1 MFGSRPCRLCCPVL
15 IIAPVIAVTA
25 VVVAAPPT
33 TEPVTDLSSL
43 GRQLRHFDFEEAEFA
58 PYTMPHNF
66 YRYVAPDQG
75 FPRFGSMR
83 LSRTAA
89 HSGRWS
95 FMFELDGGS
104 LSARVPTAVIPILP
118 GSDHL
123 VSAWVRTQD
132 LSHAV
137 AQVVAQLYDIDHNA
151 IPESRTVSPP
161 LRTDGEWQHVSIEV
175 YGDSDRAA
183 DLVLELQVLQPQQ
196 HADHREGQPQRVD
209 ITGHVWFDD
218 VTIWQQPRIEISTGA
233 PGNVIAAPQE
243 PVLDIVIRDATTEDL
258 TARVVVLDIDGHEL
272 RVETH
277 DLPRGSWRH
286 TLKLGNVDAGWY
298 RAVVEVRNDTRIV
311 GTRSIDLVVVSPH
324 STPRRDWRLGV
335 VLPAPTTAEALQLTR
350 TLARL
355 LGAPGTVLPIPHNTA
370 ALGPDGGR
378 NALRRTGEQML
389 GRNEELTIALP
400 GLTDALMGIEQLDTD
415 RVRALIKTDEGLTD
429 LLMSFGLVVPR
440 WLLTPGADP
449 AAGGAG
455 LGSAVLLPDEQ
466 LRTLVDA
473 VAGALGDFVPD
484 PVILVPWSAEY
495 DLAPLAAPHGY
506 WINIPTF
513 IGPEVLAEYA
523 ARWPIGAQR
532 VYTTFERLDAASYTP
547 NQRVVDLM
555 LRTLWGWRAGL
566 PRMAI
571 TSPWSHGGPRG
582 TVVPD
587 PAFGVWRALADR
599 LDGRRFAGELP
610 VAAGVRCWMLT
621 GDGPDDIALVA
632 WNEQAE
638 PQDAVLSLLLADG
651 PIDVVDAFGN
661 RRTTLPVDGVHH
673 IPLAARPVFVE
684 GVDPRLARFRASFR
698 ISPEYLTARHQVH
711 EGDVLLSNPWN
722 DTITGTIRLRPPA
735 GWRIT
740 PRIHRFSIQPGGQ
753 ARLPISLIFTNRLLT
768 GSAFAEAEVEL
779 IADREYNLR
788 LRAPLEVGVQ
798 DLEFVA
804 YWHRDHGR
812 ADSTDLIITESVTNT
827 GDRGVTLTAFVSAP
841 GLSRQ
846 RRSIGGLQPGQ
857 TATRTF
863 RLADGAR
870 LLAGRTVRVGVITQD
885 GARLNRI
892 LEIPDGIVVSD
903 QASVISDQ

>member
-118 GSDHL
+118 GADHL

-132 LSHAV
+132 LSHTA
-137 AQVVAQLYDIDHNA
+137 AQIVAQLYDIEHNA
-151 IPESRTVSPP
+151 IPETRTVSPR

-175 YGDSDRAA
+175 YGDFDRAA
-183 DLVLELQVLQPQQ
+183 DLVLELQVLQPRQ
-196 HADHREGQPQRVD
+196 HAVQGEGRPLPGD
-209 ITGHVWFDD
+209 IAGRVWFDD
-218 VTIWQQPRIEISTGA
+218 VTVWQQPRIEISTGA
-233 PGNVIAAPQE
+233 PGNVIAAPDE
-243 PVLDIVIRDATTEDL
+243 PVLDIMIRDATTEDL
-258 TARVVVLDIDGHEL
+258 TARVIVLDIDGHEL
-272 RVETH
+272 HVKTH

-286 TLKLGNVDAGWY
+286 TLKLGDIDAGWY
-298 RAVVEVRNDTRIV
+298 RAVVEVHNDTRIV
-311 GTRSIDLVVVSPH
+311 GTRSIDLVVVSPDA
-324 STPRRDWRLGV
+324 TPRRDRQLGV
-335 VLPAPTTAEALQLTR
+335 VLPASTTDEALQLTR
-350 TLARL
+350 TLARH
-355 LGAPGTVLPIPHNTA
+355 LGATSIVLQIPHDTA

-378 NALRRTGEQML
+378 NAFRHTGEQML
-389 GRNEELTIALP
+389 GRDNELTIALP
-400 GLTDALMGIEQLDTD
+400 GLTDALMRNERLDRN
-415 RVRALIKTDEGLTD
+415 RVQELIKADEGLTD

-571 TSPWSHGGPRG
+571 TSPWSNSGPRG

-587 PAFGVWRALADR
+587 PAFGVWRALAER

-610 VAAGVRCWMLT
+610 VAAGVRCWVLT
-621 GDGPDDIALVA
+621 GDGPDDTALVA
-632 WNEQAE
+632 WNEQAQ
-638 PQDAVLSLLLADG
+638 PHDAALSMLLANG

-673 IPLAARPVFVE
+673 VPLSARPVFVE
-684 GVDPRLARFRASFR
+684 GVDRRLTRFRASFR

-711 EGDVLLSNPWN
+711 EADVLLSNPWN
-722 DTITGTIRLRPPA
+722 DTISGTIRLRPPA

-740 PRIHRFSIQPGGQ
+740 PRIHRFSIPPGDQ
-753 ARLPISLIFTNRLLT
+753 ARLPINLIFTNRLLT
-768 GSAFAEAEVEL
+768 GSAFAEAQVEL
-779 IADREYNLR
+779 IADREYNLS

-804 YWHRDHGR
+804 YWQRDR
-812 ADSTDLIITESVTNT
+812 SREDSTDLIITESVTNT
-827 GDRGVTLTAFVSAP
+827 GNSEISLTAFVSAP

-846 RRSIGGLQPGQ
+846 RRSIGPLQPGQ

-870 LLAGRTVRVGVITQD
+870 LLPGRRVRIGIITQD

-892 LEIPDGIVVSD
+892 LEIPGLI
-903 QASVISDQ
+903 AP

>member
-1 MFGSRPCRLCCPVL
+1 MFGLRPCRLCCPL
-15 IIAPVIAVTA
+15 LATAPVIAVAA
-25 VVVAAPPT
+25 VAVAAPPT
-33 TEPVTDLSSL
+33 AQPVTDLSSL
-43 GRQLRHFDFEEAEFA
+43 GRQLRHFDFEEAESA

-95 FMFELDGGS
+95 FMFELNGGS

-123 VSAWVRTQD
+123 VSAWVRTQN
-132 LSHAV
+132 LSHAA
-137 AQVVAQLYDIDHNA
+137 AQVVVQLYDIEHNA
-151 IPESRTVSPP
+151 IPESRTVSPR
-161 LRTDGEWQHVSIEV
+161 LRTDGAWQHVLIEI

-183 DLVLELQVLQPQQ
+183 DLVIELQVLQPQQ
-196 HADHREGQPQRVD
+196 HADLSKGQPRPGD
-209 ITGHVWFDD
+209 IAGSVWFDD
-218 VTIWQQPRIEISTGA
+218 VTVWQQPRIEISTGA
-233 PGNVIAAPQE
+233 PGNVIAAPDAV
-243 PVLDIVIRDATTEDL
+243 VLDIMIRDATTENL
-258 TARVVVLDIDGHEL
+258 TARVAVLDVDGQEL
-272 RVETH
+272 RVENH

-286 TLKLGNVDAGWY
+286 TLQLGTMDAGWY
-298 RAVVEVRNDTRIV
+298 RAVVEVHNDTRIV
-311 GTRSIDLVVVSPH
+311 GARSLDLVVVTRDA
-324 STPRRDWRLGV
+324 TPRRDRQLGV
-335 VLPAPTTAEALQLTR
+335 VLAAPTTAEGLQLTR

-355 LGAPGTVLPIPHNTA
+355 LGAPGTVLPIPRDTA

-389 GRNEELTIALP
+389 GRGEELTIALP
-400 GLTDALMGIEQLDTD
+400 GLTDALMRIEQLDRN
-415 RVRALIKTDEGLTD
+415 RVQALIKADEGLTD

-440 WLLTPGADP
+440 WLLTPGADR
-449 AAGGAG
+449 AAGSAA
-455 LGSAVLLPDEQ
+455 LGSAVLLPDER
-466 LRTLVDA
+466 LRAMVDA
-473 VAGALGDFVPD
+473 AAGALGDFVPD
-484 PVILVPWSAEY
+484 PIILVPWSAEY
-495 DLAPLAAPHGY
+495 DLAPLAPPHGY

-513 IGPEVLAEYA
+513 IGPEVIAEYA
-523 ARWPIGAQR
+523 ARWPIGTQA
-532 VYTTFERLDAASYTP
+532 VFTTFERLDAHSYTP

-571 TSPWSHGGPRG
+571 TSPWSHDGPRG

-587 PAFGVWRALADR
+587 PTFGVWRALADR

-621 GDGPDDIALVA
+621 GDSPDDTALVA
-632 WNEQAE
+632 WNEQAQ
-638 PQDAVLSLLLADG
+638 PHDAALSILLADG
-651 PIDVVDAFGN
+651 PVDVVDAFGN

-684 GVDPRLARFRASFR
+684 GIDARLARFRASFR
-698 ISPEYLTARHQVH
+698 ITPKYLTARHQVH
-711 EGDVLLSNPWN
+711 EGEVLLDNPWN

-740 PRIHRFSIQPGGQ
+740 PRIHTFSIQPGGQ
-753 ARLPISLIFTNRLLT
+753 ARLPITLIFTNRLLT
-768 GSAFAEAEVEL
+768 GSTFAEAQVEL
-779 IADREYNLR
+779 VADREYTLN
-788 LRAPLEVGVQ
+788 LRAPLEVGVE

-804 YWHRDHGR
+804 SWHRDR
-812 ADSTDLIITESVTNT
+812 SREDSTDLIITESVTNT
-827 GDRGVTLTAFVSAP
+827 GDTGVTLTVFVSAP

-870 LLAGRTVRVGVITQD
+870 LLPGRSIRIGVIRQD

-892 LEIPDGIVVSD
+892 LKIPDEIVRSSGQSD
-903 QASVISDQ
+903 

>member
-1 MFGSRPCRLCCPVL
+1 MFGLRPCRLCCLAL
-15 IIAPVIAVTA
+15 ITAPVIAVTA

-33 TEPVTDLSSL
+33 TVPVTDLSSL
-43 GRQLRHFDFEEAEFA
+43 GRQLRYFDFEEAEFA

-66 YRYVAPDQG
+66 YRYVGPDQG

-123 VSAWVRTQD
+123 VSAWVRTED
-132 LSHAV
+132 LSHAS
-137 AQVVAQLYDIDHNA
+137 AQVVAQLYDIEHNA
-151 IPESRTVSPP
+151 IPESRTVSPR
-161 LRTDGEWQHVSIEV
+161 LRTNGEWQHVSIEV

-183 DLVLELQVLQPQQ
+183 DLVLELQVLQPRQ
-196 HADHREGQPQRVD
+196 HADQREGEPRPGD
-209 ITGHVWFDD
+209 IAGRVWFDD
-218 VTIWQQPRIEISTGA
+218 VTVWQQPRIEISTGA
-233 PGNVIAAPQE
+233 PGNVIVAPDE
-243 PVLDIVIRDATTEDL
+243 PVLDVMIRDATTEDL
-258 TARVVVLDIDGHEL
+258 TTRVVVLDVDGHEL

-286 TLKLGNVDAGWY
+286 TLRLGDIDAGWY
-298 RAVVEVRNDTRIV
+298 RVVVEVHNDTRIV
-311 GTRSIDLVVVSPH
+311 GARSIDLVVINPDA
-324 STPRRDWRLGV
+324 TPRRDRQLGV
-335 VLPAPTTAEALQLTR
+335 VLPASMTAEALQLTR
-350 TLARL
+350 TLARHL
-355 LGAPGTVLPIPHNTA
+355 RAPGTVLPVPRNTA

-389 GRNEELTIALP
+389 GRDEELTIALP
-400 GLTDALMGIEQLDTD
+400 GLTNALMRNEQLDKN
-415 RVRALIKTDEGLTD
+415 RVQELIKADEGLTD

-440 WLLTPGADP
+440 WLLTPGADR
-449 AAGGAG
+449 AAGETE
-455 LGSAVLLPDEQ
+455 LGSAVLLPDKQ
-466 LRTLVDA
+466 LRTMVDA
-473 VAGALGDFVPD
+473 VASAIADFVPD

-513 IGPEVLAEYA
+513 IGPDVLAEYA
-523 ARWPIGAQR
+523 ARWPIGTQA
-532 VYTTFERLDAASYTP
+532 VYTTFERLDAGSYTP

-571 TSPWSHGGPRG
+571 TSPWSNGGPRG

-587 PAFGVWRALADR
+587 PAFPVWRALADR

-610 VAAGVRCWMLT
+610 VAAGVRCWVLT
-621 GDGPDDIALVA
+621 GDDPDDTALVA
-632 WNEQAE
+632 WNEQAQ
-638 PQDAVLSLLLADG
+638 PHDAALSLLLADG
-651 PIDVVDAFGN
+651 PVEVVDAFGN

-684 GVDPRLARFRASFR
+684 RVDPRLVRFRASFR
-698 ISPEYLTARHQVH
+698 ISPDYLTAHHQVH
-711 EGDVLLSNPWN
+711 DGDVLLGNPWN
-722 DTITGTIRLRPPA
+722 DTISGTIRLRPPA

-753 ARLPISLIFTNRLLT
+753 TRLPISLIFTNNLLT

-804 YWHRDHGR
+804 YWHRDHSE
-812 ADSTDLIITESVTNT
+812 DSTDLIITESVTNT
-827 GDRGVTLTAFVSAP
+827 GNSGVTLTAFVSAP

-846 RRSIGGLQPGQ
+846 RRSIGSLQPGQ

-870 LLAGRTVRVGVITQD
+870 LLPGRRVRIGIITQD

-892 LEIPDGIVVSD
+892 LDIPDLI
-903 QASVISDQ
+903 AP

>member
-1 MFGSRPCRLCCPVL
+1 MFWSRPCRLCYLAL
-15 IIAPVIAVTA
+15 ITAPVIAVTA

-33 TEPVTDLSSL
+33 TAPVTDLSTL

-118 GSDHL
+118 GADHL

-132 LSHAV
+132 LSHTA
-137 AQVVAQLYDIDHNA
+137 AQIVAQLYDIEHNA
-151 IPESRTVSPP
+151 IPETRTVSPR

-175 YGDSDRAA
+175 YGDFDRAA
-183 DLVLELQVLQPQQ
+183 DLVLELQVLQPRQ
-196 HADHREGQPQRVD
+196 HAVQGEGRPLPGD
-209 ITGHVWFDD
+209 IAGRVWFDD
-218 VTIWQQPRIEISTGA
+218 VTVWQQPRIEISTGA
-233 PGNVIAAPQE
+233 PGNVIAAPDE
-243 PVLDIVIRDATTEDL
+243 LVLDIMIRDATTEDL
-258 TARVVVLDIDGHEL
+258 TARVIVLDIDGHEL
-272 RVETH
+272 HVKTH

-286 TLKLGNVDAGWY
+286 TLKLGDIDAGWY
-298 RAVVEVRNDTRIV
+298 RAVVEVHNDTRIV
-311 GTRSIDLVVVSPH
+311 GTRSIDLVVVSPDA
-324 STPRRDWRLGV
+324 TPRRDRQLGV
-335 VLPAPTTAEALQLTR
+335 VLPASTTDEALQLTR
-350 TLARL
+350 TLARH
-355 LGAPGTVLPIPHNTA
+355 LGATSIVLQIPHDTA

-378 NALRRTGEQML
+378 NAFRHTGEQML
-389 GRNEELTIALP
+389 GRDNELTIALP
-400 GLTDALMGIEQLDTD
+400 GLTDALMRNERLDRN
-415 RVRALIKTDEGLTD
+415 RVQELIKADEGLTD

-440 WLLTPGADP
+440 WLLTPGADWTT
-449 AAGGAG
+449 GGAE

-466 LRTLVDA
+466 LRTMVDA

-571 TSPWSHGGPRG
+571 TSPWSNSGPRG

-587 PAFGVWRALADR
+587 PAFGVWRALAER

-610 VAAGVRCWMLT
+610 VAAGVRCWVLT
-621 GDGPDDIALVA
+621 GDGPDDTALVA
-632 WNEQAE
+632 WNEQAQ
-638 PQDAVLSLLLADG
+638 PHDAALSMLLANG

-673 IPLAARPVFVE
+673 VPLSARPVFVE
-684 GVDPRLARFRASFR
+684 GVDRRLTRFRASFR

-711 EGDVLLSNPWN
+711 EADVLLSNPWN
-722 DTITGTIRLRPPA
+722 DTISGTIRLRPPA

-740 PRIHRFSIQPGGQ
+740 PRIHRFSIPPGDQ
-753 ARLPISLIFTNRLLT
+753 ARLPINLIFTNRLLT
-768 GSAFAEAEVEL
+768 GSAFAEAQVEL
-779 IADREYNLR
+779 IADREYNLS

-804 YWHRDHGR
+804 YWQRDR
-812 ADSTDLIITESVTNT
+812 SREDSTDLIITESVTNT
-827 GDRGVTLTAFVSAP
+827 GNSEISLTAFVSAP

-846 RRSIGGLQPGQ
+846 RRSIGPLQPGQ

-870 LLAGRTVRVGVITQD
+870 LLPGRRVRIGIITQD

-892 LEIPDGIVVSD
+892 LEIPGLI
-903 QASVISDQ
+903 AP